1 MAVKKH
7 EKQEITIDYIH
18 NLERRLSTWQASLA
32 VIRKLMKEMKT
43 ETLVVGNKKT
53 GEIGIKYL
61 QNYVGK
67 IQASLFEEQE
77 DG

>member
-1 MAVKKH
+1 MAVKH
-7 EKQEITIDYIH
+7 EKQEITIEYIH

-43 ETLVVGNKKT
+43 DTLTVGNKKT

-67 IQASLFEEQE
+67 IQDSLFEEQD